1 MVKLS
6 RFEVKLSKKNFFKKF
21 FLKKIIFFYSVKR
34 QFFLKKIAQKTAHFD
49 GRWYFCLRAQGP
61 RVDSR
66 PLVLVAPHP
75 GQTITYI
82 SHNRFTK
89 EG

>member
-1 MVKLS
+1 MKI
-6 RFEVKLSKKNFFKKF
+6 FFKNF
-21 FLKKIIFFYSVKR
+21 FFYSVER
-34 QFFLKKIAQKTAHFD
+34 QFFLKKNAQKTAHFD

-75 GQTITYI
+75 GQIIIYIYIYIYIYI

>member
-6 RFEVKLSKKNFFKKF
+6 RFEVKLRKKILNL
-21 FLKKIIFFYSVKR
+21 FLKKKILLSKKTI
-34 QFFLKKIAQKTAHFD
+34 FLKKIAQKTAHFD

-75 GQTITYI
+75 GQTIIYI

>member
-6 RFEVKLSKKNFFKKF
+6 RFEVKLSKNFFSKNFFK
-21 FLKKIIFFYSVKR
+21 IFFYSVKR

-75 GQTITYI
+75 GQTIMYI